1 MAIRDILVHVDS
13 SRSTPGRIRAATG
26 LAHTHGAHL
35 TGLYVIEVPV
45 MPWPRPPRRLL
56 RISAQLY
63 NRREQYD
70 RLAEALGEELG

>member
-45 MPWPRPPRRLL
+45 LP
-56 RISAQLY
+56 SY
-63 NRREQYD
+63 
-70 RLAEALGEELG
+70 AEAQIPAAIIEAQHLTTRQGQHSKQ